1 MNDKQDKHCEICNQ
15 MAELGEDLKAERE
28 IEKEKRKES
37 FESDACVME
46 IEADERYENVR
57 TEARNKAPDLEAKLN
72 RKNQFISR
80 VIRNN

>member
-1 MNDKQDKHCEICNQ
+1 MNDKHCEICNQ

-37 FESDACVME
+37 FESDACVMA

-57 TEARNKAPDLEAKLN
+57 TEARNKTPDLEAKLN
-72 RKNQFISR
+72 RKNQFITR